1 MPLRIRK
8 DDTVK
13 VLSGRDKGKT
23 GKVIRINTKK
33 NAALVEQINIVKRH
47 QKPSQKA
54 PQGGII
60 EKEVPINLAKLMLF
74 CTRCHKGT
82 RPRIKKLENNNRVR
96 ICRHCGEI
104 IQ

>member
-1 MPLRIRK
+1 MPERIRK

-23 GKVIRINTKK
+23 GKVIRVNTKK
-33 NAALVEQINIVKRH
+33 NSALVEQRNIVKRH

-60 EKEVPINLAKLMLF
+60 EKEASIDLSKLMLY
-74 CTRCHKGT
+74 CNRCHKGT
-82 RPRIKKLENNNRVR
+82 RPKIKKLENQNRVR
-96 ICRHCGEI
+96 VCRHCGEI
-104 IQ
+104 IG